1 MLTEFFFCKNA
12 KCPFKFINTVLISQ
26 LIKYVKRRFLLTLCY
41 TVQLNNLLV
50 TLYKNGQNTGD
61 NPSHLRSNEQ
71 IQKFMRTKLSF
82 PSYPIR
88 TKEDFFRFTDH
99 PKGKFKKP

>member
-1 MLTEFFFCKNA
+1 MLH
-12 KCPFKFINTVLISQ
+12 
-26 LIKYVKRRFLLTLCY
+26 

-82 PSYPIR
+82 PSYPIK

-99 PKGKFKKP
+99 PKGKFKKKTSNFDLPDHAILRTTKATRPSIGFGAKSF